1 MNHRKRYKIPEKAGD
16 KMNKEITFKSK
27 PEYWN
32 KENLGLKR
40 NTVRKSDT
48 DKRFRILRRWMCAK
62 VKELTIIIEQTTDGE
77 TFSRKVT
84 DVSRIDDYYIISW

>member
-1 MNHRKRYKIPEKAGD
+1 MKHRKRYKIPIKAGD
-16 KMNKEITFKSK
+16 EMNKEITFKSK
-27 PEYWN
+27 PENWN
-32 KENLGLKR
+32 KEKLGLKR

-62 VKELTIIIEQTTDGE
+62 IKELTITLEQTTDGDK
-77 TFSRKVT
+77 FSRKVT